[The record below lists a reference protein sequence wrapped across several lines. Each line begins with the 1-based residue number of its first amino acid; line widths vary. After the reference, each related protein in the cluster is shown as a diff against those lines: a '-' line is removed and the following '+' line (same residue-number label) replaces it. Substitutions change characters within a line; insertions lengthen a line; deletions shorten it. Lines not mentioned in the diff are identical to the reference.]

1 MIVTRTPLRV
11 SFMGGG
17 SDFPDFYLKHGGAVI
32 SSAIDKF
39 VYVIVKR
46 RFDDKIVL
54 HYTRTETV
62 DKVDE
67 IKHDYIREALRMVG
81 IEKGIEITTLADV
94 PSEGTGLGSS
104 SSLSVGLF
112 NALYHYLGVEPK
124 LDMLFEDAC
133 KLEIDILKKG
143 IGKQD
148 QYIAVHGGLR
158 LILFQKQIT
167 SQSIPH
173 RIRKEL
179 QKHLLL
185 FYTGET
191 RSASDVL
198 NKSVACPN
206 RDEILE
212 KQYKLC
218 PDGIRYLRD
227 GDYKGFG
234 RLVDEG
240 WQNKKQLADCVTTP
254 NIESMYQVAM
264 GAGALGCKVCG
275 AGGGGFLLVIT
286 DNPQRVRETM
296 KYKELPIQ
304 LYVMGSE
311 IILEG

>member
-1 MIVTRTPLRV
+1 MIISKTPLRV
-11 SFMGGG
+11 SLMGGG
-17 SDFPDFYLKHGGAVI
+17 SDFPDYYLKHGGAVI

-39 VYVIVKR
+39 IYVIAKR

-67 IKHDYIREALRMVG
+67 IKHDLIREALRMVG
-81 IEKGIEITTLADV
+81 IEKRIEITTLADV

-104 SSLSVGLF
+104 SSLAVGLF
-112 NALYHYLGVEPK
+112 NALYRYLGVEPK
-124 LDMLFEDAC
+124 PDMLFEDAC

-198 NKSVACPN
+198 SKSVASPN
-206 RDEILE
+206 RDDILG
-212 KQYKLC
+212 KQFKLC
-218 PDGIRYLRD
+218 PDGVRYLRE

-234 RLVDEG
+234 KLVDNG
-240 WQNKKQLADCVTTP
+240 WHIKKQLADCVTTP
-254 NIESMYQVAM
+254 GIEVMYKEAM
-264 GAGALGCKVCG
+264 EAGALGCKVCG

-286 DNPQRVRETM
+286 DNPQGIRAAM

-304 LYVMGSE
+304 LYPGGSE
-311 IILEG
+311 VILR